1 MITGKLR
8 KSGNS
13 FIVTVPKE
21 EVERLRLI
29 EGQTVSVEVRPVEVR
44 PKLSP
49 RLRAIVEDIY
59 PRAEAGLRY
68 LADR

>member
-1 MITGKLR
+1 MFIGKLR
-8 KSGNS
+8 REGDDLVVE
-13 FIVTVPKE
+13 IPE
-21 EVERLRLI
+21 GEVQRLRLA
-29 EGQTVSVEVRPVEVR
+29 EGQTVNVEVHPVEAR
-44 PKLSP
+44 PNLSP